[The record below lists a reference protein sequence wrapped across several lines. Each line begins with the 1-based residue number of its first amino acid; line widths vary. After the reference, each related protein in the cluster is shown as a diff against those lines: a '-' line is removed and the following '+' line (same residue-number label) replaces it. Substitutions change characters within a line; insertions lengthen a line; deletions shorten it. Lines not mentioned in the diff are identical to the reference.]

1 MVALMQAGA
10 QAPAPSYLEQKSL
23 EPQVAQVLPPV
34 LMLEQVL
41 QVALQAQTQ
50 GQQVPA
56 SRSVLAPQAQLVSL
70 QAVQPQVPV
79 LPQAPQQQAQ
89 VSQVL
94 VQQRAVQPVP
104 LRVQQQLVRAQVLQ
118 VLVRVLELARA
129 PPFVQL

>member
-10 QAPAPSYLEQKSL
+10 QAPAPPYLEQKSL

-56 SRSVLAPQAQLVSL
+56 SRSVLVPQAPLVSQ

-89 VSQVL
+89 VPQVL

-104 LRVQQQLVRAQVLQ
+104 LRVQQQLVRAQVL
-118 VLVRVLELARA
+118 
-129 PPFVQL
+129 

>member
-10 QAPAPSYLEQKSL
+10 QAPSYLEQKSL

-70 QAVQPQVPV
+70 QAVQPQVPG